1 MSFEDFCAMTTGN
14 AEFFDKRGNKLRQSD
29 LEAQWLNDWGGAP
42 EDRRAPLATW
52 IRQEAQAGRIEV
64 RGDHAAHLS
73 RLLTDAFY
81 RKLSDELTDPDDD
94 DTIESLMEQMAPAD
108 VERCREAAQE
118 MADISSSFSVVWQD
132 EE

>member
-1 MSFEDFCAMTTGN
+1 MSFEDLCAMTTGN

-29 LEAQWLNDWGGAP
+29 LEEQWLQDWGKTP
-42 EDRRAPLATW
+42 EDRRAPFATW
-52 IRQEAQAGRIEV
+52 IRLEAQAGRIEV

-81 RKLSDELTDPDDD
+81 RKLSDDLTDPDDD
-94 DTIESLMEQMAPAD
+94 NAIEAVSDQMQPED
-108 VERCREAAQE
+108 VERCREMARE
-118 MADISSSFSVVWQD
+118 MVEIGSAFSVVWQD